1 MPQIS
6 VVATLY
12 KSAAYLPEFYA
23 RAVKSLAMIGVDYE
37 FVFVDDGSPDNSGTV
52 VRDLQAEDSRV
63 KLLSL
68 SRNFGHHKAIMAGL
82 RAAKGSYVF
91 LLDCDL
97 EEPPELLVEFWSKMQ
112 AEGCDVV
119 FGVQNLRRGKGI
131 DRFVGGLFYKVFNHL
146 SDLPIPENIAMCRL
160 MNRRYVDAIGQF
172 GERNFF
178 LGSLF
183 VEAGFRQVSVP
194 FEKTSKGSTTYNFR
208 RRVSLMV
215 DAITSSTAKPLVYV
229 FYLGLAMCS
238 LTIFAGMAV
247 LFRHLFIERLQVGWP
262 SLILSVWFIGG
273 LMLLSIGIVG
283 IYLSRVFQEV
293 KGKPVYIIKDS
304 DNDD

>member
-12 KSAAYLPEFYA
+12 KSAPYLPEFYA
-23 RAVKSLAMIGVDYE
+23 RVVSALAAIGADYE
-37 FVFVDDGSPDNSGTV
+37 VVFVDDGSPDNSGEV
-52 VRDLQAEDSRV
+52 VKGLREKDPRV
-63 KLLSL
+63 KLFTL

-82 RAAKGSYVF
+82 RVAKGSHVF

-112 AEGCDVV
+112 SEGCDVV
-119 FGVQNLRRGKGI
+119 FGVQESRRGSGVE
-131 DRFVGGLFYKVFNHL
+131 RCVGGLFYKVFNHV

-160 MNRRYVDAIGQF
+160 MNRRYVDAMGQF
-172 GERNFF
+172 GEQSFF

-183 VEAGFRQVSVP
+183 VEAGFHQVAVP
-194 FEKTSKGSTTYNFR
+194 FEKTSKGSTTYNMR

-229 FYLGLAMCS
+229 FYLGLAMSS
-238 LTIFAGMAV
+238 LTIFAGIAV
-247 LFRHLFIERLQVGWP
+247 LIRHLFIERLQVGWP

-283 IYLSRVFQEV
+283 IYLSRVYQEV

-304 DNDD
+304 NSED